1 MRDNKP
7 LEEQAELIVKHH
19 LIKNGFSIA
28 KPSYDTQGGDI
39 LIIEKPNEQF
49 SKILKVQ
56 SKGRTLGKNGTN
68 VRIPISYVTDDFIL
82 FIYLVKEDNTDFLY
96 VLFAKDIKEWTSNGK
111 EYTLSITENSIEK
124 EDMTNNLL
132 SSNKISQIWEQL
144 KQAQIKKYTSIIIDG
159 VFLEKAVNNTR
170 TIYRKI
176 WKDKIL
182 TKPNIQDVVQN
193 ILEYYNRYDSENN
206 TIDCY
211 IFESNHFPL
220 SEVIEMDMEK
230 SILKSENH
238 TIKVHKE
245 NFDDVIAFEALD
257 KLERLINNENIILV
271 ADDKSYELPL
281 NELKSKGVDIICV
294 TFNEPENRNMFVQF
308 RWGDIAYPLGRAM
321 GLEKWEL

>member
-7 LEEQAELIVKHH
+7 LEEQAELTVRHH
-19 LIKNGFSIA
+19 LIKHGFSIA

-82 FIYLVKEDNTDFLY
+82 FIYLVKEDNSDFLY
-96 VLFAKDIKEWTSNGK
+96 VLFAKDIKQWTSNGK

-124 EDMTNNLL
+124 EYMAKNLL
-132 SSNKISQIWEQL
+132 SEDKISQIRELL
-144 KQAQIKKYTSIIIDG
+144 KKAQIKKYTSIIIDG
-159 VFLEKAVNNTR
+159 IFLGKAVNNTR
-170 TIYRKI
+170 AIYNNI
-176 WKDKIL
+176 WTDKRL
-182 TKPNIQDVVQN
+182 TKPHIQDVVQN

-206 TIDCY
+206 IINCY
-211 IFESNHFPL
+211 ILESNHFPL

-238 TIKVHKE
+238 IIKVYKE
-245 NFDDVIAFEALD
+245 NLDDVISFEALD
-257 KLERLINNENIILV
+257 KIERLINNENIILV
-271 ADDKSYELPL
+271 ADDKFYELPL

-294 TFNEPENRNMFVQF
+294 TFNESETRNMFVQF

-321 GLEKWEL
+321 GLEKYEL

>member
-7 LEEQAELIVKHH
+7 LEEQAELTVRHH
-19 LIKNGFSIA
+19 LIKHGFSIA

-82 FIYLVKEDNTDFLY
+82 FIYLVKEDNSDFLY
-96 VLFAKDIKEWTSNGK
+96 VLFAKDIKQWTSNGK
-111 EYTLSITENSIEK
+111 EYTLSITEKSIEK
-124 EDMTNNLL
+124 EYMTKNLV
-132 SSNKISQIWEQL
+132 SEDKISQIREQL
-144 KQAQIKKYTSIIIDG
+144 KKAQIKKYTSIIIDG
-159 VFLEKAVNNTR
+159 VFLGKAVNNTR
-170 TIYRKI
+170 AIYNNI
-176 WKDKIL
+176 WTDKIL
-182 TKPNIQDVVQN
+182 TKPHIQDVVQN

-206 TIDCY
+206 IINCY
-211 IFESNHFPL
+211 ILESNHFPL
-220 SEVIEMDMEK
+220 SEVMEMDMEK

-238 TIKVHKE
+238 IIKVYKE
-245 NFDDVIAFEALD
+245 NLDDVIAFEALD
-257 KLERLINNENIILV
+257 KIERLINNENIILV

-294 TFNEPENRNMFVQF
+294 TFNESETRNMFVQF

-321 GLEKWEL
+321 GLEKYEL